1 MASYLME
8 SKLLTNNQHHMIKHL
23 LLGAFCLAQFSFTY
37 AKDTP
42 NDSKLHS
49 TFSYSASQQAPKTV
63 IIKTKKFKIR
73 IDKQPN
79 GKYLY
84 QSWNANAKITAK
96 PSMIIS
102 DGELVPD
109 GTGGNYYIQFNN
121 DGYTYQVWRNY
132 LTDSAKKAP
141 YTLVVNNQNDQ
152 EVVRQDGIV
161 VKN

>member
-1 MASYLME
+1 
-8 SKLLTNNQHHMIKHL
+8 MIKYFL
-23 LLGAFCLAQFSFTY
+23 WGVFSLAQISFVY
-37 AKDTP
+37 AKETP
-42 NDSKLHS
+42 DLPQKKIVSS
-49 TFSYSASQQAPKTV
+49 TFQKIPKTV

-79 GKYLY
+79 GNYLY

-102 DGELVPD
+102 DGEMVPD
-109 GTGGNYYIQFNN
+109 GSGGNYYFNFNN
-121 DGYTYQVWRNY
+121 QGHNYQVWRNY

-141 YTLVVNNQNDQ
+141 YTLVVYDTNGN
-152 EVVRQDGIV
+152 EIVRQDAQV

>member
-1 MASYLME
+1 
-8 SKLLTNNQHHMIKHL
+8 MIKTFL
-23 LLGAFCLAQFSFTY
+23 FGALCLAQFSFAS
-37 AKDTP
+37 AKEVQ
-42 NDSKLHS
+42 NDSKAITGVS
-49 TFSYSASQQAPKTV
+49 RTAFQKIPKTV

-84 QSWNANAKITAK
+84 QAWNANAKITAK

-102 DGELVPD
+102 DGELIPD
-109 GTGGNYYIQFNN
+109 GSGGNYYFSFSNK
-121 DGYTYQVWRNY
+121 GYSYQVWRNY

-141 YTLVVNNQNDQ
+141 YTLMVSDESGN
-152 EVVRQDGIV
+152 EILREDGQV